1 MNPEKRLHAVLS
13 ASVIDELKLAGLNFT
28 SESVVTPLVHGLS
41 NQNYLINDGER
52 NWVLRVNSSASS
64 QLCDRQSEV
73 RNWNIAAKQGLAP
86 KLIYVSPDHAYY
98 LSEYIQQ
105 AHQAQWGSLLTAK
118 PAHPLIDDA
127 TLWPDAETLLL
138 PFLRGVSRLPVPK
151 NNIGV
156 TKQWA
161 IYREKL
167 ALIAANQSTLSNSV
181 QAVQWQES
189 HMELLALE
197 NDIILWLEQLNA
209 CSHSDQYSHRDL
221 NPHNLLYKEG
231 RIYCIDFEYAC
242 SSHPLFDLAGVLST
256 HALST
261 AQRHYLIEGYLDGH
275 PNLTSAAKAAL
286 PGAINIYWVFAA
298 CWSLLMAADSSDI
311 TGISLNNEKNDET
324 GVNPHS
330 SQEYLDCFDNFVA
343 LIG

>member
-1 MNPEKRLHAVLS
+1 MNPEKRLLAVLP
-13 ASVIDELKLAGLNFT
+13 ASIIDEIKHAGLNFT
-28 SESVVTPLVHGLS
+28 SANVVTPLAHGLS
-41 NQNYLINDGER
+41 NQNYLISDGDKS
-52 NWVLRVNSSASS
+52 WVLRVNSSASS

-73 RNWNIAAKQGLAP
+73 RNWNIAAKRGLAP

-105 AHQAQWGSLLTAK
+105 APETQWGSLLTAK
-118 PAHPLIDDA
+118 PAYPLIDES
-127 TLWPDAETLLL
+127 TQWPDAEALLL
-138 PFLRGVSRLPVPK
+138 PLLREISRLPIPE

-167 ALIAANQSTLSNSV
+167 ALIAVNQSTLSNSV
-181 QAVQWQES
+181 QAVQWLES
-189 HMELLALE
+189 HRKLLALE
-197 NDIILWLEQLNA
+197 NDIIIWLEQLNA
-209 CSHSDQYSHRDL
+209 CSRSDQYSHRDL

-231 RIYCIDFEYAC
+231 KVYCIDFEYAC

-261 AQRHYLIEGYLDGH
+261 SQRHYLIEGYLEEH
-275 PNLTSAAKAAL
+275 PNLTSDAKAAL
-286 PGAINIYWVFAA
+286 PDAINIYWVFAA

-311 TGISLNNEKNDET
+311 ADVSEHDNTGI
-324 GVNPHS
+324 NPHS